1 MNNETSSTSLTRG
14 DQGGWF
20 TGTSALGHITLTV
33 LAVGA
38 AALFWKQLPDLRRY
52 MKMRSM

>member
-1 MNNETSSTSLTRG
+1 MKTMTRSTGQMRG
-14 DQGGWF
+14 ALGDWLG
-20 TGTSALGHITLTV
+20 GTSALGHVTLTV

-52 MKMRSM
+52 LKIRSM

>member
-1 MNNETSSTSLTRG
+1 MHTQTSSMSPTHG

-33 LAVGA
+33 LAFGA